1 MLKRFNKKKI
11 KNYVRNTLLKED
23 DYKDLNLICVVKHGL
38 IIKRYLYILQD
49 YEDNFVVVI
58 IEKNGETHK
67 WLDYFNELYK
77 TLNN

>member
-1 MLKRFNKKKI
+1 MLKSLNKKKI

-49 YEDNFVVVI
+49 YKFILFRDISKFVKMMANRQFSIV
-58 IEKNGETHK
+58 
-67 WLDYFNELYK
+67 
-77 TLNN
+77 